1 MRSKNVFRT
10 PARPDNSLTGVATLP
25 ALWDTVVI
33 KWNDYVDKQAD
44 LGRSGARDCG
54 APEWQDESVPTDA
67 QTTGRAAPWAT
78 TCLSTEEAR
87 HIGDNKGIR
96 RERAIDIDVD
106 PADSTDVDAITS
118 AATALSL
125 DVVDDTVEN
134 RTEDLAEAMGR
145 ITLDPDPAPTPR
157 GGGTRPCRAP
167 LAAPGRGTPWKR
179 APSPVSR
186 TPLAGAADQFRER
199 SSAGVRAARGSYT
212 RLRVRVAGHP
222 ACGMA

>member
-1 MRSKNVFRT
+1 MLR
-10 PARPDNSLTGVATLP
+10 RPIRGRCLLCL
-25 ALWDTVVI
+25 LWHEVTWRHVKGHSGH

-44 LGRSGARDCG
+44 LGRSGARDCD
-54 APEWQDESVPTDA
+54 APEWQDESIPTDA
-67 QTTGRAAPWAT
+67 DDGES
-78 TCLSTEEAR
+78 STVGDDVAR

-106 PADSTDVDAITS
+106 PADSTDVDVITS

-125 DVVDDTVEN
+125 DDTVEN
-134 RTEDLAEAMGR
+134 RTEDLAEAIGR

-179 APSPVSR
+179 ASSPVSR